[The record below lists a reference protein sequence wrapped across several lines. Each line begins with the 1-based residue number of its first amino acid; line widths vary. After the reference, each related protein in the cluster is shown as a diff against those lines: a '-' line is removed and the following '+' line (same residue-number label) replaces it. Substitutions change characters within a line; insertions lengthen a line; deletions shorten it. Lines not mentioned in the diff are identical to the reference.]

1 MQVSLLSKKGIKAC
15 GVYGGQDD
23 EQVQKD
29 VLKGEYRLVY
39 FTPETIIGVKKWRNM
54 LLNDVNS
61 SRLRTF
67 IIDEAHTVK
76 CKLKWPKFQ
85 LIYLFIYNNINY

>member
-54 LLNDVNS
+54 LLNEVYS

-67 IIDEAHTVK
+67 IIDEAHTVVHGEFTIF
-76 CKLKWPKFQ
+76 CSKLAFLRPYQ
-85 LIYLFIYNNINY
+85 D

>member
-54 LLNDVNS
+54 LLNDVYS

-67 IIDEAHTVK
+67 IIDEAHTVVQ
-76 CKLKWPKFQ
+76 W
-85 LIYLFIYNNINY
+85 

>member
-1 MQVSLLSKKGIKAC
+1 MQVSLLPKKGIKAC

-54 LLNDVNS
+54 KYILVAYVLLS
-61 SRLRTF
+61 LMRH
-67 IIDEAHTVK
+67 I
-76 CKLKWPKFQ
+76 Q
-85 LIYLFIYNNINY
+85 

>member
-23 EQVQKD
+23 EHVQKD

-39 FTPETIIGVKKWRNM
+39 FTPETIIGVKKWRNL
-54 LLNDVNS
+54 LLNDVFS
-61 SRLRTF
+61 SRLRTLSYSCTMVSSLK
-67 IIDEAHTVK
+67 IVK
-76 CKLKWPKFQ
+76 MQ
-85 LIYLFIYNNINY
+85 A